1 MKNPFLTEEE
11 RLFDGEFW
19 MYIQGADW
27 KVDKNGRS
35 ICSSSNSNELEGV
48 LVLGLKQLVGEAI
61 EDFRLDELSY
71 DLVIEMSGGIRLLV
85 SPGRSTDFDDYSIGG
100 QGLRTFTAAQGR
112 LISE

>member
-11 RLFDGEFW
+11 RLFDGELW

-27 KVDKNGRS
+27 KVDKNGQS
-35 ICSSSNSNELEGV
+35 ICSSGNSNELEGV

-61 EDFRLDELSY
+61 EGFLLDECSH
-71 DLVIEMSGGIRLLV
+71 DLMIEMSGGIRLLF
-85 SPGRSTDFDDYSIGG
+85 SPSRSTDLDDYSVSG
-100 QGLRTFTAAQGR
+100 QGLRTFTVAQGR